1 MDLVKKFFNKH
12 RYKYELKNI
21 DFNSTYFNPDSRLEL
36 RNFLLNNIESVLKN
50 DGKMDN
56 HQKQLFESILY
67 KLIDDQTINIPNRIK
82 NIKKLK
88 LDNNGNPQ
96 TDSSGNVIY
105 EHKATITD
113 INELHDIPSI
123 HLNDDQ
129 KNVICRM
136 TTRSKEYMYE
146 LENELNHTLKKQ
158 WYKKYIAAAF
168 WSHIYTPINLA
179 ITLLTTF
186 TTGQAATN
194 TLFSQSTFI
203 HLSIAALVISTINTF
218 FQPHVQVAQ
227 NKEAL
232 TKWQELGSKYEKIYF
247 SPSFNNNDYNRRI
260 KDLSDLQTQIHD
272 EKIAQDTKM
281 KSYFTDSLF
290 RLFTL
295 FSRKEL
301 NWIIEDRQIHKQ
313 SNTNYID
320 FLDFIK
326 SHHDNDS
333 NSNNS
338 SVSIDIDP
346 DIIIKK
352 KNKKHNNKNHIK
364 KRHSDDNISTIL
376 DNENKKNKNRF
387 YNKAK
392 SMSSPILNLQEQ
404 FNTNIIETRI
414 DINKKDSDDE
424 FENCL

>member
-1 MDLVKKFFNKH
+1 MDLVKNFFNKH

-21 DFNSTYFNPDSRLEL
+21 DFNSTYFNPDIRLEL

-50 DGKMDN
+50 DGNMD
-56 HQKQLFESILY
+56 HDQKQLFESILC
-67 KLIDDQTINIPNRIK
+67 KLINDDTITIPDRIK
-82 NIKKLK
+82 KIKKLK
-88 LDNNGNPQ
+88 LDNNGKPQ
-96 TDSSGNVIY
+96 TDAQGNIIY
-105 EHKATITD
+105 EHSATITD

-136 TTRSKEYMYE
+136 NTRSKEYMNE

-158 WYKKYIAAAF
+158 WYKKYIASAF

-203 HLSIAALVISTINTF
+203 QLSIAALVISTINTF
-218 FQPHVQVAQ
+218 FQPHAQVAQ

-247 SPSFNNNDYNRRI
+247 SPCFNNNDYNRRI
-260 KDLSDLQTQIHD
+260 KNLCNLQTQMHV

-281 KSYFTDSLF
+281 KCYFTDTLF
-290 RLFTL
+290 RLFTI

-301 NWIIEDRQIHKQ
+301 NWIVEDRQIHKQ

-320 FLDFIK
+320 FLEFIK
-326 SHHDNDS
+326 SNHDNDS
-333 NSNNS
+333 NI
-338 SVSIDIDP
+338 SIDVDRV
-346 DIIIKK
+346 IIKK
-352 KNKKHNNKNHIK
+352 KKNIK
-364 KRHSDDNISTIL
+364 KIIEKKSDDNISTIL

-387 YNKAK
+387 HNKAK
-392 SMSSPILNLQEQ
+392 SMSSPILNLQSE
-404 FNTNIIETRI
+404 FNPYIDETRI
-414 DINKKDSDDE
+414 NIEHKNSDDE
-424 FENCL
+424 FENCV

>member
-21 DFNSTYFNPDSRLEL
+21 DFSSTYFNADSRLEL

-50 DGKMDN
+50 DGNMD
-56 HQKQLFESILY
+56 HDQKQLFDSILY
-67 KLIDDQTINIPNRIK
+67 KLIDDQTITIPNRIK

-88 LDNNGNPQ
+88 LDNSGNPQ
-96 TDSSGNVIY
+96 TDSSGNIIY
-105 EHKATITD
+105 QHSATIRD

-136 TTRSKEYMYE
+136 KTRSKEYMHE
-146 LENELNHTLKKQ
+146 LNNELNHTLKKQ

-203 HLSIAALVISTINTF
+203 KLSIAALVISTINTF

-247 SPSFNNNDYNRRI
+247 SPCFNNNDYNRRI
-260 KDLSDLQTQIHD
+260 KELCDLQTQMHD
-272 EKIAQDTKM
+272 EKNAQDTKI
-281 KSYFTDSLF
+281 KSYCVMVEEPF
-290 RLFTL
+290 
-295 FSRKEL
+295 
-301 NWIIEDRQIHKQ
+301 
-313 SNTNYID
+313 
-320 FLDFIK
+320 FI
-326 SHHDNDS
+326 
-333 NSNNS
+333 
-338 SVSIDIDP
+338 
-346 DIIIKK
+346 
-352 KNKKHNNKNHIK
+352 
-364 KRHSDDNISTIL
+364 
-376 DNENKKNKNRF
+376 
-387 YNKAK
+387 
-392 SMSSPILNLQEQ
+392 
-404 FNTNIIETRI
+404 
-414 DINKKDSDDE
+414 
-424 FENCL
+424 